1 MEIFNK
7 IYVNG
12 IIADLAKSMNGEK
25 QLLLF
30 ALFLLMS
37 AVAGYLLG
45 SISSAILISTKKYGK
60 DIRTFGSGN
69 AGATNMLRTFGKGAA
84 GLTFLGDMAKCAA
97 SVLVG
102 RLLIGETGAYIAGM
116 FCMLGHIFPCYFKFK
131 GGKGVVCAATT
142 ILLVDPIIFA
152 VLIVVFAVVVL
163 ISRYVSLGSII
174 CGFIYPAVVFY
185 RFKLGLASATTPFIL
200 ICSIIMG
207 FMVILMHRENLKRLY
222 RGRERKISFSKK
234 NRLSDEEFEK
244 QAKKR
249 YDDEVY
255 VNYDEE

>member
-1 MEIFNK
+1 MELIKK
-7 IYVNG
+7 IYLNG
-12 IIADLAKSMNGEK
+12 VIADIVKSMNEET
-25 QLLLF
+25 QLLVF
-30 ALFLLMS
+30 AAFLVIT

-45 SISSAILISTKKYGK
+45 SISTAVLISTKKYGS
-60 DIRTFGSGN
+60 DIRTYGSGN

-84 GLTFLGDMAKCAA
+84 ELTFLGDMAKCAGA
-97 SVLVG
+97 VIIG
-102 RLLIGETGAYIAGM
+102 RLFIGETGAYIAGM
-116 FCMLGHIFPCYFKFK
+116 FCMLGHIFPCFFKFK
-131 GGKGVVCAATT
+131 GGKGVVCAATL
-142 ILLVDPIIFA
+142 ILFVDPMIFA
-152 VLIVVFAVVVL
+152 VLVVVFAIVVL

-185 RFKLGLASATTPFIL
+185 RFKLGTSSPATPFIL
-200 ICSIIMG
+200 ICSMIIG
-207 FMVILMHRENLKRLY
+207 FMIILMHRENLKRLY

-244 QAKKR
+244 EAKKR

>member
-1 MEIFNK
+1 MGIIKN

-12 IIADLAKSMNGEK
+12 IISNIVSSMNEEK
-25 QLLLF
+25 QLLVF
-30 ALFLLMS
+30 AFFLVVT
-37 AVAGYLLG
+37 ACAGYLLG
-45 SISSAILISTKKYGK
+45 SISTAILISTKKYGQ

-84 GLTFLGDMAKCAA
+84 AKTFLGDMAKCAA
-97 SVLVG
+97 SVIIG

-131 GGKGVVCAATT
+131 GGKGVVCAATM
-142 ILLVDPIIFA
+142 ILFVDPVIFA
-152 VLIVVFAVVVL
+152 VLIVVFAVIVL

-185 RFKLGLASATTPFIL
+185 RFKLGISSPATPFIL
-200 ICSIIMG
+200 ICSVMIG
-207 FMVILMHRENLKRLY
+207 FMIILMHRENLKRLY
-222 RGRERKISFSKK
+222 RGRERKISFGKK
-234 NRLSDEEFEK
+234 NKLSDEEFEK
-244 QAKKR
+244 EAKKR